1 MVFLS
6 PGVISKKVIKLISV
20 APRIFI
26 ASEHHQIHR
35 INIAQQ
41 MARWSAL
48 LCGKKGIKKIMGCCN
63 LQVTAAGSHINTEE
77 MQWRRFVRKPDRKSS
92 ANLGIV
98 TQSYPS
104 PTVTSRSE
112 VIIICPNSIVKCHN
126 LRLEGQTSS
135 VFKSTSSLRT
145 ILYIPLFPF
154 KKPKLL

>member
-1 MVFLS
+1 MLQECSLQVSTIKFIGSTL
-6 PGVISKKVIKLISV
+6 PSKWHDGAHCSV
-20 APRIFI
+20 ARKEP
-26 ASEHHQIHR
+26 
-35 INIAQQ
+35 
-41 MARWSAL
+41 
-48 LCGKKGIKKIMGCCN
+48 KKNMGCCN